1 MGDGGVLAEVDAAGA
16 GVVNTKVGLGREE
29 VGWGGGLQDRETAWA
44 IRDTVVSGE
53 GVLIV
58 LVSAAMS
65 GPEHQAVVLGI
76 QSLLAEEPPLVFW
89 RVALVWWPSLGC
101 SQVVLLCP

>member
-1 MGDGGVLAEVDAAGA
+1 M
-16 GVVNTKVGLGREE
+16 
-29 VGWGGGLQDRETAWA
+29 WGGGLQDKETAWA
-44 IRDTVVSGE
+44 ILDTVFSRY
-53 GVLIV
+53 GVFIV
-58 LVSAAMS
+58 LEAASMS

-101 SQVVLLCP
+101 SQVELLCPKPTRHPWDQQ